1 MNAKELREKSVEDL
15 NKELGNQQRQQFT
28 LRMAQATGQLAQ
40 NSKIGVVRKNI
51 ARIKTILTEKEGK

>member
-15 NKELGNQQRQQFT
+15 NKELGNLQRQQFT

-40 NSKIGVVRKNI
+40 NSKIGVVRKGI

>member
-1 MNAKELREKSVEDL
+1 MNANELREKSVEDL

>member
-15 NKELGNQQRQQFT
+15 NKEIDNLQRQQFK

-51 ARIKTILTEKEGK
+51 ARIKTILTDKEGN